1 MAETKAIA
9 PLKDLLNSDYAKGRF
24 KEVLGEK
31 SAAFLASVLN
41 ATRVNPALA
50 ECDPKSVLSAAM
62 VAATL
67 DLPIDGSLGFAAIVP
82 YRNKGKMVAQFQI
95 MTKGFVQLALRTGQY
110 KAIHVGPVYADEYH
124 GENPIT
130 GDVQIQAVRDGF
142 RDKMDDSKIVGY
154 VAFFRLINGYECVRF
169 WTMEKILAH
178 GKRYSK
184 SFDSEYGLWKNN
196 LPAMAEKT
204 VLKNTLSKW
213 GILSTT
219 MQMAVRVDQAAI
231 HDTGRTIEE
240 AELEYVDGTDAPE
253 EETIPA
259 RPAEE
264 VVKPAAPKPGEESK
278 DLFGETPRSDKPK
291 LSEIKTALFDYLE
304 ADIPDVIKGEIDL
317 TLKNHPTD
325 EKKLSAV
332 LEKAKTAYGRK

>member
-1 MAETKAIA
+1 
-9 PLKDLLNSDYAKGRF
+9 
-24 KEVLGEK
+24 
-31 SAAFLASVLN
+31 VLN

-82 YRNKGKMVAQFQI
+82 YRNKGKVVAQFQI

-130 GDVQIQAVRDGF
+130 GDVQIYAVSGGL
-142 RDKMDDSKIVGY
+142 RDKGDNKKIVGY
-154 VAFFRLINGYECVRF
+154 VAFFRLVNGYECTRF
-169 WTMEKILAH
+169 WTIEKILAH

-184 SFDSEYGLWKNN
+184 SFDSEYGLWKTN

-219 MQMAVRVDQAAI
+219 MQMAVRTDQAAI
-231 HDTGRTIEE
+231 YDTGRTIEE
-240 AELEYVDGTDAPE
+240 ADLEYVDGTGAPE
-253 EETIPA
+253 DETIPA

-264 VVKPAAPKPGEESK
+264 VVKTAKLKKGEEPK
-278 DLFGETPRSDKPK
+278 DLFGEDAKADKPK
-291 LSEIKTALFDYLE
+291 LAEIKTALFDYLE
-304 ADIPDVIKGEIDL
+304 ADIPDLIKGEIDL
-317 TLKNHPTD
+317 TLKNHPAD
-325 EKKLSAV
+325 IGKLTAV
-332 LEKAKTAYGRK
+332 LEKAKTAYGSK